1 MKNRLN
7 ILVPVLILALV
18 VTCGDTAVAG
28 LFGRSKD
35 KDTEKE
41 LKTWRFDRQPTMNF
55 ARGIL
60 SQDSYG
66 SGWDLGEITIHVTK
80 KCKVI
85 GEDGKQTVLR
95 AGREA
100 VIMGPRVGNTIVAWQ
115 IRILEPNFMQPMGD
129 SGIVAKTIARY
140 GDDAQKERWLAS
152 IRSGDIHFSLGYSE
166 PEAGSDLASVRCR
179 AELHGDVYVVTGE
192 KCWQSYAQ
200 DMDFLWLLCRTGE
213 QESRGRGLTLL
224 IVDLA
229 APGVRV
235 GALPTLDGDQLNDVH
250 LDHVD

>member
-7 ILVPVLILALV
+7 ILVPVLILALI
-18 VTCGDTAVAG
+18 VTCGDNAVAG
-28 LFGRSKD
+28 LFNRSKD

-41 LKTWRFDRQPTMNF
+41 LKAWRFDRQPTMNF

-66 SGWDLGEITIHVTK
+66 SGWDLGEITVHVTK

-85 GEDGKQTVLR
+85 GEDGEKTVLR

-129 SGIVAKTIARY
+129 SGIVAKTC
-140 GDDAQKERWLAS
+140 
-152 IRSGDIHFSLGYSE
+152 
-166 PEAGSDLASVRCR
+166 EAD
-179 AELHGDVYVVTGE
+179 
-192 KCWQSYAQ
+192 
-200 DMDFLWLLCRTGE
+200 
-213 QESRGRGLTLL
+213 
-224 IVDLA
+224 
-229 APGVRV
+229 
-235 GALPTLDGDQLNDVH
+235 PTLSEGHGPN
-250 LDHVD
+250 